1 MGLDQYLNKMPRYKN
16 ATANDVYAIECYLDL
31 IDYQKKGEYKDS
43 TLKEWCGIDESK
55 LPAQDVIDY
64 YKQFYG
70 TKYYDFDTEKK
81 YPHNHIIE
89 EVGYLRKAN
98 AIHAWFVE
106 RVQDG
111 IDDCHYHNEVTKEI
125 LEELLD
131 ICVKVYESCTMIVGA
146 VHNGDSFIN
155 GEWTPNIE
163 PGKVVID
170 PSVAEEL
177 LPTCSG
183 FFFGSTSYDEYYVE
197 SIRETIEMINVI
209 LDTTDFDN
217 EMIYYVSSW

>member
-1 MGLDQYLNKMPRYKN
+1 MGLDMYLNKMPRYKN
-16 ATANDVYAIECYLDL
+16 ATAQDVYAIECYLDL
-31 IDYQKKGEYKDS
+31 KNYQSKGEYKDC
-43 TLKEWCGIDESK
+43 TLREWCAIDESE

-64 YKQFYG
+64 YSDFYK
-70 TKYYDFDTEKK
+70 TRYYKFDTEMK
-81 YPHNHIIE
+81 YPHDNIIE
-89 EVGYLRKAN
+89 EVGYWRKAN
-98 AIHAWFVE
+98 SIHNWFVE
-106 RVQDG
+106 HVQDG
-111 IDDCHYHNEVTKEI
+111 IDDCRYHDEVTKEI

-131 ICVKVYESCTMIVGA
+131 ICVKVYESCTMIIGA
-146 VHNGDSFIN
+146 VHAGDSFID
-155 GEWTPNIE
+155 GEWVANME

-183 FFFGSTSYDEYYVE
+183 FFFGGTDYDEWYVE